1 MITINNLHKEYKTK
15 DLTVKALNNI
25 NLQFTNTGLVS
36 ILGPSGCGKTTLLN
50 IIGGLDSEY
59 SGEVIVNN
67 QNIALMSESRRDIYR
82 NQDIGFV
89 FQDYNLIST
98 LNVYDNIEMAL
109 ALSSIS
115 LKQKRL
121 KISKIA
127 EQLGIYKLLKKYP
140 HQLSGGE
147 KQRVVIARAIINDA
161 SIILADEPTGALDSK
176 TSKQILDIL
185 KDISKTR
192 LVIMVTHN
200 QELANEYSDDII
212 RVQDGNIIGQ
222 EKKSLRKV
230 DKIEKKNRKVIK
242 HPFYS
247 IFKIS
252 YHNLLNKWLRTILII
267 LACSIGIVAL
277 CIVVTV
283 ANGMSLYISDV
294 QKQALKTYP
303 ITINS
308 DVSNDEPEYEDI
320 TYEQYPDTDKV
331 FITDTQPTYKGH
343 VNTFTNEFM
352 TYIKS
357 MNSDLYSAISY
368 TGWLKMH
375 IMHKNQDDTYSW
387 ISGYSYMKE
396 LCYNEEY
403 LQSEYDILTG
413 KIPEG
418 KNQIALVIDKT
429 NCISRDVL
437 EYLGLYYDGQTEIS
451 FNDVIGTKY
460 RVIDN
465 NSYYVKRDNRYLTY
479 NQANISNEDIYNGSS
494 LELEIVGILRQNK
507 EAKTKLY
514 NTTLLYTPDLTQYML
529 EQNAESEVV
538 KQQLANPL
546 VNVLTGKEYKE
557 IVTDYYVQTIDYQ
570 YENMLYNLGYNYT
583 VSRIL
588 IYTYKFEN
596 FALIHDY
603 IESYNEDKIEISQIK
618 YTDYLENITKE
629 FELFMDI
636 LTNVLLVFALISIVV
651 AGIMIVIITYVSVLE
666 QTKEIGILRSV
677 GVNQFNVSCVFIY
690 ENAII
695 GFISGIL
702 GVTLGSILINP
713 ILNKII
719 VIIKES
725 NVTSFNVESLQ
736 MDGFNIIYMII
747 LVLASTIIT
756 IVSGLIPSIIAA
768 KKDPIKTLNHF

>member
-1 MITINNLHKEYKTK
+1 MIVINNLYKEYKTK
-15 DLTVKALNNI
+15 DLTVKALNNV
-25 NLQFTNTGLVS
+25 NLSFPDTGLIS

-50 IIGGLDSEY
+50 IIGGLDSHY
-59 SGEVIVNN
+59 FGEVLVNG
-67 QNIALMSESRRDIYR
+67 QNIALMKESKRDIYR

-109 ALSSIS
+109 ALSSMTI
-115 LKQKRL
+115 KQKRS
-121 KISKIA
+121 KINKIA
-127 EQLGIYKLLKKYP
+127 EQLGIYRLLRKYP

-161 SIILADEPTGALDSK
+161 NIILADEPTGALDSK
-176 TSKQILDIL
+176 TSKQILNIL
-185 KDISKTR
+185 KEIAKTK

-200 QELANEYSDDII
+200 QELATEYSDAII
-212 RVQDGNIIGQ
+212 RVQDGQIISQ
-222 EKKSLRKV
+222 ENKAHNQDVTLTKKEVHRTK
-230 DKIEKKNRKVIK
+230 R
-242 HPFYS
+242 PFYS

-252 YHNLLNKWLRTILII
+252 YHNLLNKWLRTLLII
-267 LACSIGIVAL
+267 IACSIGIVAL

-283 ANGMSLYISDV
+283 ANGMSLYINDV

-308 DVSNDEPEYEDI
+308 NVSNDEPEYEETI
-320 TYEQYPDTDKV
+320 YEQYPNIDKV
-331 FITDTQPTYKGH
+331 FITDTKPTYRGH
-343 VNTFTNEFM
+343 MNTFTNEFM
-352 TYIKS
+352 SYIKNMDS
-357 MNSDLYSAISY
+357 ELYSAISY

-375 IMHKNQDDTYSW
+375 ILNKNVNDNYNW
-387 ISGYSYMKE
+387 ISGYLYMKE

-403 LQSEYDILTG
+403 LKSEYDILSG

-429 NCISRDVL
+429 NCISRDIL
-437 EYLGLYYDGQTEIS
+437 EYLGLYYDDQTEIS
-451 FNDVIGTKY
+451 FNDLIGTKY

-465 NSYYVKRDNRYLTY
+465 NSYYVKYGNRYLPY
-479 NQANISNEDIYNGSS
+479 NIVGISEEELYNSSS

-514 NTTLLYTPDLTQYML
+514 NTTLLYTPQLTQYML
-529 EQNAESEVV
+529 EQNAESDVV
-538 KQQLANPL
+538 KQQLANPAI
-546 VNVLTGKEYKE
+546 NVITGSEYKE
-557 IVTDYYVQTIDYQ
+557 IVTEYSVQTVEYQ

-596 FALIHDY
+596 FELIHDY
-603 IESYNEDKIEISQIK
+603 IEKYNEDKIELSQIK
-618 YTDYLENITKE
+618 YTDYLENMTKE

-666 QTKEIGILRSV
+666 QIKEIGILRSV
-677 GVNQFNVSCVFIY
+677 GVNKFNVSCVFIY

-695 GFISGIL
+695 GFISGIF
-702 GVTLGSILINP
+702 GVITGSVLINP
-713 ILNKII
+713 ILNRII
-719 VIIKES
+719 IIIKDS
-725 NVTSFNVESLQ
+725 KVTSFNVESLN
-736 MDGFNIIYMII
+736 MDGFNVFYMIL